1 MVINR
6 LSHRVRLLLAPL
18 LLLGFGL
25 AHADKLD
32 DDLQTVW
39 ESLWDQRGT
48 PRQILRWE
56 HQVRYRIFGV
66 DAARHREHLI
76 RALEAAGQATR
87 LRMVNVSDDPD
98 AEKTA
103 TLDVEVADDN
113 DSELQDNQPCFS
125 RSLKWTNWAFDKV
138 QVKMQSRYT
147 WNCAFHEIVHA
158 MGIPGHPSGKTVLSY
173 FPYRRDTLMD
183 LDKLMLAAWYSAA
196 MPRGATPFE
205 ALVVLSEA
213 VARQPDL
220 GLPAGEAQSRAKAF
234 TLATLKEMESFAS
247 GTGEIPTIVKRSGK
261 ASGTHMDNA
270 RREIGLFIGRAY
282 LNGTI
287 AAKDAPTAA
296 QWFKR
301 TAELGYAPA
310 QVLWG
315 LTLARGTGVERDQEA
330 ACAWFTRA
338 APALNTVGKIEIQ
351 RLEKTL
357 CPPNLEKTQAAPT
370 P

>member
-1 MVINR
+1 MAINR

-32 DDLQTVW
+32 DDLQSVW

-48 PRQILRWE
+48 PQQILRWGR
-56 HQVRYRIFGV
+56 QVRYRIFGV
-66 DAARHREHLI
+66 DAARHREHII
-76 RALEAAGQATR
+76 RALDAAGQATR
-87 LRMVNVSDDPD
+87 VRMINVSDAPD
-98 AEKTA
+98 AEKIA
-103 TLDVEVADDN
+103 TLDVEIADDN
-113 DSELQDNQPCFS
+113 DHELQDNQPCFT
-125 RSLKWTNWAFDKV
+125 RSLKRTHWAFDKV

-147 WNCAFHEIVHA
+147 WNCTFHEIMHA

-183 LDKLMLAAWYSAA
+183 LDKLMLAAWYSPA
-196 MPRGATPFE
+196 MPGGATPFE

-213 VARQPDL
+213 VALQPDL
-220 GLPAGEAQSRAKAF
+220 DLPASETQSRAKAF

-261 ASGTHMDNA
+261 ASSAHMDNA
-270 RREIGLFIGRAY
+270 RREIGLLIGRAY

-287 AAKDAPTAA
+287 VAKDASTAA

-301 TAELGYAPA
+301 TAELGHPPA
-310 QVLWG
+310 QIMWG
-315 LTLARGTGVERDQEA
+315 LTLARGAGVERDQEA

-338 APALNTVGKIEIQ
+338 APALNTVGKNEM
-351 RLEKTL
+351 RKLELTL
-357 CPPNLEKTQAAPT
+357 CPPTLENVQTTPTQ
-370 P
+370 